1 MPELE
6 KGLVSIVTPCYN
18 AERYIADTIT
28 SVQAQ
33 TYTKWEMMVVDDCST
48 DNSAEVIKKLAR
60 EDSRIKYFKT
70 DKPSGSPT
78 KPRNIALDKARGE
91 YIAFLDADDL
101 WLPQK
106 LEEQLAFMTSQNA
119 CFVYSDYEKMNAS
132 GKRGSRIVRVKKVTR
147 YWDMLESDSVPF
159 LTALIKT
166 CSIGNIRFRDTAKED
181 YVFWLE
187 LLRKHEITAYNTRK
201 LHAYYREAQGSRSG
215 NKLDMI
221 RKQWFVLRKI
231 EKAKW
236 VPSVYFM
243 TMYLIK
249 GVSKYIK

>member
-18 AERYIADTIT
+18 AERYIADTIA

-48 DNSAEVIKKLAR
+48 DNSAEVIKRLAR

-106 LEEQLAFMTSQNA
+106 LEEQLAFMTSQ
-119 CFVYSDYEKMNAS
+119 
-132 GKRGSRIVRVKKVTR
+132 
-147 YWDMLESDSVPF
+147 
-159 LTALIKT
+159 
-166 CSIGNIRFRDTAKED
+166 
-181 YVFWLE
+181 
-187 LLRKHEITAYNTRK
+187 H
-201 LHAYYREAQGSRSG
+201 
-215 NKLDMI
+215 
-221 RKQWFVLRKI
+221 
-231 EKAKW
+231 
-236 VPSVYFM
+236 
-243 TMYLIK
+243 
-249 GVSKYIK
+249 